1 MKIDLSIVGA
11 ALCGR
16 LIEEP
21 LPTAGRHGGAPL
33 HLLIWDP
40 FIF

>member
-1 MKIDLSIVGA
+1 MKIDLSNVGA

-21 LPTAGRHGGAPL
+21 TEGLPYIDRWINYFLSNRT
-33 HLLIWDP
+33 
-40 FIF
+40 